1 MSNQSTIEL
10 LREMK
15 FSSMASEFVSQLED
29 PTTYSD
35 LDFEERFSLLVDA
48 EWNRRRNNK
57 LNRLIRTAR
66 FATPSASIE
75 EVEYHKDRKLN
86 KTELTRFATCQYID
100 DHHHIILEGASG
112 NGKTY
117 IACALGNAACRRFK
131 TVRYIRMPELLDELN
146 VARNLGTFKKAVRT
160 FHKVD
165 LLILYEW
172 LIRTISSQEAYD
184 LLEIIESRCESG
196 SIIFCT
202 QYEPKGWYERI
213 NSNKD
218 NDSPI
223 SDAIMDRI
231 IHNAYE
237 VMIAGRIS
245 MRERHGLKA
254 SGNAITGDEQPV

>member
-10 LREMK
+10 LRKMK
-15 FSSMASEFVSQLED
+15 FSAMASEFVAQLED
-29 PTTYSD
+29 PAAYRD

-57 LNRLIRTAR
+57 LRRLIKAAK
-66 FATPSASIE
+66 FSAPGASVE

-86 KTELTRFATCQYID
+86 KTELNRFAACQYID
-100 DHHHIILEGASG
+100 DHHHIILEGATGS
-112 NGKTY
+112 GKTY
-117 IACALGNAACRRFK
+117 IACALGNAACRKFR

-146 VARNLGTFKKAVRT
+146 VARELGTFKKAIRT
-160 FHKVD
+160 YKRVD
-165 LLILYEW
+165 LLILDEW
-172 LIRTISSQEAYD
+172 LIRTLAPQEAYD
-184 LLEIIESRCESG
+184 LLEIIEARCESG

-213 NSNKD
+213 NPDKD

-223 SDAIMDRI
+223 SDASMDRI
-231 IHNAYE
+231 VHNSYE

-254 SGNAITGDEQPV
+254 SRKEAADAE

>member
-15 FSSMASEFVSQLED
+15 FSAMASEFVAQLED
-29 PTTYSD
+29 PSSYRN

-57 LNRLIRTAR
+57 LSRLMKAAK
-66 FATPSASIE
+66 FSAPSASIE
-75 EVEYHKDRKLN
+75 EIEYHKDRKLN
-86 KTELTRFATCQYID
+86 KAELNRFATCQYIN
-100 DHHHIILEGASG
+100 DHHHIILEGATGS
-112 NGKTY
+112 GKTY
-117 IACALGNAACRRFK
+117 IACALGNAACRKFR

-146 VARNLGTFKKAVRT
+146 VARGLGTFKKAIRT
-160 FHKVD
+160 YKRVD
-165 LLILYEW
+165 LLVLDEW
-172 LIRTISSQEAYD
+172 LIRTLTPQEAYD
-184 LLEIIESRCESG
+184 LLEIIEARCEMG

-213 NSNKD
+213 NPDKD

-231 IHNAYE
+231 VHNSYE

-254 SGNAITGDEQPV
+254 SRKEAANAE